1 MKLDIENLEI
11 IAIFVE
17 RAYIYMHQKRIV
29 AYELGNLNFPPKPG
43 ACHLE
48 RTTKAHIK
56 LYAIIMKF
64 IL

>member
-1 MKLDIENLEI
+1 M

-48 RTTKAHIK
+48 RTTKAHTK
-56 LYAIIMKF
+56 LYAIIMNF
-64 IL
+64 IS